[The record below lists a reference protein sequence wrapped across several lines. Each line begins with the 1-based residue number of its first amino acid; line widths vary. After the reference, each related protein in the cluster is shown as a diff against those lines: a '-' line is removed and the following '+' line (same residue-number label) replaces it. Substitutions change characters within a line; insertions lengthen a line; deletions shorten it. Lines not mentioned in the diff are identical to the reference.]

1 MKVRKEKYV
10 ITFLLTTLVFIIGI
24 MIGSEITRA
33 RVESIQQSLQLDVL
47 ESQSLE
53 IELSILNQF
62 GKKEDMCAYIES
74 RLPDIAKK
82 KVEIG
87 RRFDIGD
94 VPKDEAELL
103 ASQFIVSLG
112 RYFVFNEIQT
122 EECKLTK
129 PTVLFFPDTSE
140 ASREQ
145 AKVLDNIVFR
155 LGDVNITVF
164 TFNSIFKEKQGI
176 VKMVYNLN
184 NVTKTPTIMIK
195 GTKYEG
201 FQEMEKVTG
210 ILCGNYD
217 LAICK

>member
-1 MKVRKEKYV
+1 MKVKKEKYV
-10 ITFLLTTLVFIIGI
+10 IAFLFTTLIFVIGVV
-24 MIGSEITRA
+24 IGSEITRT

-82 KVEIG
+82 KGEIG

-122 EECKLTK
+122 KDCNLKK

-140 ASREQ
+140 TSREQ

-164 TFNSIFKEKQGI
+164 TFSSIFKEKQGI

-184 NVTKTPTIMIK
+184 NVTRTPAFIIK

-201 FQEMEKVTG
+201 FQSLDKVTG